1 MQKAFPHSRIEQ
13 EGREALCRLLNEVPG
28 ISDIEIIPG
37 NSIDFC
43 DCVFQLHYPSGIKQ
57 KLYVEIKSRGE
68 RRFVEAFIQKMAGH
82 AKPCECV
89 LIAPYFSEQSC
100 ALLKERGYGFM
111 DLSGNCRIAVESI
124 YIHVSGQPNKYVHE
138 KRNGKYFDRSSN
150 AASKVLRTMLND
162 PVKVWQVKEL
172 TEESDTSLGTVS
184 NIKRFLLDNAWAEE
198 VNLSAAR
205 AAGFRLCNIE
215 ELIKAW
221 ALEYRKRAG
230 DVREYYTL
238 DSIPEFE
245 NNAVRWRK
253 EHGGIRPEVGALAQR
268 TEHLREPFAQSAV
281 RKSFTDLFCILSR
294 YRRLGEHKPHIV
306 KQTPK
311 HIIHIRRIRQ
321 TNIHALPSFSI
332 KSMGGQSGV
341 YTLTFAGE
349 WYTIIQQLYICS
361 RSSAG

>member
-1 MQKAFPHSRIEQ
+1 MQKAFPHSRIQQ

-28 ISDIEIIPG
+28 ISNIEVIQG
-37 NSIDFC
+37 NSNAFYDYA
-43 DCVFQLHYPSGIKQ
+43 FQLHYLRGIKQ

-68 RRFVEAFIQKMAGH
+68 RRFVEAFIQRIAGH

-111 DLSGNCRIAVESI
+111 DLSGNCHIAVESI
-124 YIHVSGQPNKYVHE
+124 YIHVSGQPNKYAHE
-138 KRNGKYFDRSSN
+138 KRNGKYFDRGSN

-198 VNLSAAR
+198 VKLSAAR
-205 AAGFRLCNIE
+205 AAGFRLRNIE

-221 ALEYRKRAG
+221 AVEYRKRAG
-230 DVREYYTL
+230 DIMEYYTL

-245 NNAVRWRK
+245 SSAARGRE
-253 EHGGIRPEVGALAQR
+253 EHGGIVCLGGFSAAARYAPTVRYNRAEVYVDYQDLSEFLKDMELKAVSSGGNVLVRLATDDVEWMYTREIRGASVTSPIQTIL
-268 TEHLREPFAQSAV
+268 
-281 RKSFTDLFCILSR
+281 DLMTHSGR
-294 YRRLGEHKPHIV
+294 GEE
-306 KQTPK
+306 
-311 HIIHIRRIRQ
+311 
-321 TNIHALPSFSI
+321 A
-332 KSMGGQSGV
+332 
-341 YTLTFAGE
+341 AE
-349 WYTIIQQLYICS
+349 AIIQKEFS
-361 RSSAG
+361 THDPR